1 MQTSALCLM
10 HRLFIQLPK
19 QRKQYQHAMG
29 SVGAVEVE
37 EERVTR
43 GGWGRRYGPCE
54 AGDLERRMKRA
65 VAALGAQEI
74 ESIVAEQGKIEVRP
88 LPARHG
94 RHLQKTVHCA
104 VHATQALRA

>member
-1 MQTSALCLM
+1 
-10 HRLFIQLPK
+10 
-19 QRKQYQHAMG
+19 
-29 SVGAVEVE
+29 
-37 EERVTR
+37 
-43 GGWGRRYGPCE
+43 
-54 AGDLERRMKRA
+54 MKRA